1 MTPKLVRDRIPE
13 LISAHGER
21 PRTRRLDDKEY
32 VAALHD
38 KLQEECQEYLSANT
52 DVSAVE
58 ELADVMEVVRALAAV
73 HGASPEALEVV
84 RAEKAAR
91 RGGFLE
97 RIYLIDVE

>member
-13 LISAHGER
+13 LISAHGQR
-21 PRTRRLDDKEY
+21 PRTRRLEDQEY

-58 ELADVMEVVRALAAV
+58 ELADVLEVVRALASI

-84 RAEKAAR
+84 RADKAR
-91 RGGFLE
+91 QRGQFSE